1 MSLQN
6 RAPTDADAPP
16 EGASLFGRVSAK
28 TRRHLERWGR
38 RYVEMRV
45 DALDR

>member
-1 MSLQN
+1 MSLQS
-6 RAPTDADAPP
+6 RAPTDADARP
-16 EGASLFGRVSAK
+16 EGVSLLDRATAK
-28 TRRHLERWGR
+28 TRRHFEQWGR